1 MAAARIQLL
10 GALVSAREELV
21 VGQAGGTAG
30 GGRREWLEHLGGVV
44 TLGMVGS
51 TQQYTA
57 NGALSTAAWAGWAG
71 LYDFRWADKMGK
83 GEPNMWYFGNLKG
96 EPNMW

>member
-30 GGRREWLEHLGGVV
+30 GGRREEGV
-44 TLGMVGS
+44 TRAFRGCCNIRYGWE
-51 TQQYTA
+51 YTA
-57 NGALSTAAWAGWAG
+57 VHSQWGTEHCCLSR
-71 LYDFRWADKMGK
+71 LSRVVR
-83 GEPNMWYFGNLKG
+83 L
-96 EPNMW
+96 